1 MQGETQTLRDIYWR
15 FVERKMLIDEAARQ
29 ITEYTRLY
37 RVEPGSLDLEPMSQE
52 ERSKVEELLDYLLQP
67 IWEQFLLGKISMEEA
82 AYRIH
87 PYLVPL
93 SIWALNF
100 NITRVSAEE
109 QKKLEELMDH
119 IITALGESE
128 PTAS

>member
-15 FVERKMLIDEAARQ
+15 FVERKMPIDEAARQ

>member
-1 MQGETQTLRDIYWR
+1 
-15 FVERKMLIDEAARQ
+15 
-29 ITEYTRLY
+29 
-37 RVEPGSLDLEPMSQE
+37 MSQE

-87 PYLVPL
+87 PYLIPL

-119 IITALGESE
+119 IITALRE
-128 PTAS
+128 PEPNEAS